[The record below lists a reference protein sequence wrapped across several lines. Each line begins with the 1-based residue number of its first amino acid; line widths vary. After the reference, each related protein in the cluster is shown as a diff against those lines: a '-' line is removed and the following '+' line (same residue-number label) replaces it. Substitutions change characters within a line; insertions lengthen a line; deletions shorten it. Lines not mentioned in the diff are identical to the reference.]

1 MSDSAITYYCTY
13 TKEFPVDE
21 FGRLGG
27 FYSLADLPI
36 MEHKEMNRTGVILAK
51 KEEEQYY
58 KVQDSEKNF
67 TEWVPM
73 CDVTIVQDARKF
85 LAE

>member
-1 MSDSAITYYCTY
+1 MTVHYRCYY

-21 FGRLGG
+21 FGRIGG
-27 FYSLADLPI
+27 MYSLADLPI
-36 MEHKEMNRTGVILAK
+36 MEHKEMNRSGIILAK
-51 KEEEQYY
+51 NEEEQYY

-73 CDVTIVQDARKF
+73 CDVTIVQDARK
-85 LAE
+85 LLVE